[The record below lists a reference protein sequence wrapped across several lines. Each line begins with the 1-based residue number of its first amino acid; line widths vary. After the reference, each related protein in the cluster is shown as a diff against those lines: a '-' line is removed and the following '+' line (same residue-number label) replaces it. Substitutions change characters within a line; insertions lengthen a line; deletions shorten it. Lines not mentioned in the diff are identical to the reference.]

1 MPTQRRTVLHS
12 FAASTLALATGA
24 SLAQTA
30 PWPNKPIRYI
40 VPFAPGGTTDILARM
55 FGEKLAIALGQPIVV
70 ENKPGQGGSV
80 GVAELARAAPDGYT
94 IGGGT
99 ISSHAI
105 NSSLYAKL
113 SYDPVASFA
122 PITLY
127 ATQPNVL
134 LVHPSVPAKNVAEFI
149 QLLKASPDKYS
160 FGSAGS
166 GTSQHISGELF
177 KAMAGVQMQHIPYR
191 GSGQMLPDLLGG
203 NILTAMDNIASAI
216 PHMKAGKLRALAV
229 TTATR
234 SAVAPDVPTLAESGL
249 PGYELSSWQAV
260 FAPASTPAAIVDR
273 LYTEITRIMKT
284 PEMQKRFFDL
294 GLDASGMPPS
304 ELLALIK
311 SDVPRLG
318 KVVKDSGA
326 RAD

>member
-1 MPTQRRTVLHS
+1 
-12 FAASTLALATGA
+12 
-24 SLAQTA
+24 
-30 PWPNKPIRYI
+30 
-40 VPFAPGGTTDILARM
+40 
-55 FGEKLAIALGQPIVV
+55 
-70 ENKPGQGGSV
+70 
-80 GVAELARAAPDGYT
+80 
-94 IGGGT
+94 
-99 ISSHAI
+99 
-105 NSSLYAKL
+105 
-113 SYDPVASFA
+113 
-122 PITLY
+122 
-127 ATQPNVL
+127 
-134 LVHPSVPAKNVAEFI
+134 
-149 QLLKASPDKYS
+149 
-160 FGSAGS
+160 
-166 GTSQHISGELF
+166 
-177 KAMAGVQMQHIPYR
+177 
-191 GSGQMLPDLLGG
+191 MLPDLLGG
-203 NILTAMDNIASAI
+203 NILAAMDNIASAI

-234 SAVAPDVPTLAESGL
+234 SAVAPDAPTLAESGL

-273 LYTEITRIMKT
+273 LYTEITRIMKP